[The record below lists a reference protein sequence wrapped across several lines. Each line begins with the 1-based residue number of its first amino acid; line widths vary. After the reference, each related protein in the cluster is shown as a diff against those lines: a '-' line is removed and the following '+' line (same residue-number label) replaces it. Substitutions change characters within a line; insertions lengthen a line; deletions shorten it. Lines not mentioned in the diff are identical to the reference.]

1 LQSRKFYECRI
12 CYFCVLG
19 ILPFVLHDNRRGGVR
34 PPVAL
39 VLSFAMRRDVENKEV
54 PQSPQK
60 KEEVMHVF

>member
-1 LQSRKFYECRI
+1 M
-12 CYFCVLG
+12 LG

>member
-1 LQSRKFYECRI
+1 M
-12 CYFCVLG
+12 LG
-19 ILPFVLHDNRRGGVR
+19 FLPFVLHDNRRGGVR

-60 KEEVMHVF
+60 KGGGYACLLGGLSEFYIILL